1 MVRHE
6 FTLDRFT
13 RGLLLALTV
22 LLAVIAIELWAARPG
37 TTSTAMAQVP
47 DSGAQRNQMIEETRR
62 TNQLL
67 EQILDHLKTKTV
79 MVKMADTDRGGS
91 ERTDRGSSDRSVAD
105 KP

>member
-1 MVRHE
+1 MNRRE

-13 RGLLLALTV
+13 RGVLVALTV
-22 LLAVIAIELWAARPG
+22 LLTIIVIELWAGRPTMTPEAR
-37 TTSTAMAQVP
+37 AQVP

-67 EQILDHLKTKTV
+67 EQILDHLRTKPVKVKTV
-79 MVKMADTDRGGS
+79 DTDKAD
-91 ERTDRGSSDRSVAD
+91 ERPGKTG

>member
-6 FTLDRFT
+6 CTLDRFT
-13 RGLLLALTV
+13 RGLLLVLTV
-22 LLAVIAIELWAARPG
+22 LLAVIAIELWAARPSM
-37 TTSTAMAQVP
+37 TPAAMAQVP

-79 MVKMADTDRGGS
+79 KVKMADTDRGGS
-91 ERTDRGSSDRSVAD
+91 DRSAAG